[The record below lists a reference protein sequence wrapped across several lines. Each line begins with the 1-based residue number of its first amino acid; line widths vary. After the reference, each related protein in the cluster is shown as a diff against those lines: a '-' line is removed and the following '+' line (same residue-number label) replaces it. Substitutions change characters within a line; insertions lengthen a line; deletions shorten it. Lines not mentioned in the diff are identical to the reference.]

1 MGLILGQAMLTL
13 PNHQI
18 SHLALPG
25 VRDIR
30 YTMDST
36 TVYLYTDPVSVYY

>member
-1 MGLILGQAMLTL
+1 MGIVRMVWQPICAREQEMLTL
-13 PNHQI
+13 PENEI

-30 YTMDST
+30 FTIDLT
-36 TVYLYTDPVSVYY
+36 TVRV